1 MNFLEVFWIA
11 VGLSMDAFAVSIA
24 CSVLLCHVSFRHIF
38 RLGFHFGLFQA
49 VMPVIGWIAGRSVSE
64 YISAWDHWVAFG
76 LLSVIGLK
84 ALKESFSDDDGENSV
99 KGDPTK
105 GLSLI
110 LLSVATSID
119 ALAVGVS
126 LAAVNVSI
134 FQPALL
140 IGIIT
145 ACFSVVGTVYGC
157 RIGARFGKKVEA
169 AGGIILIIIGFKI
182 LLEHLLS

>member
-1 MNFLEVFWIA
+1 
-11 VGLSMDAFAVSIA
+11 
-24 CSVLLCHVSFRHIF
+24 
-38 RLGFHFGLFQA
+38 
-49 VMPVIGWIAGRSVSE
+49 MPVIGWFAGRSVSG

-76 LLSVIGLK
+76 LLSAIGLK
-84 ALKESFSDDDGENSV
+84 AVKEAFSDDDEENI
-99 KGDPTK
+99 KGDPTR

-110 LLSVATSID
+110 FLSVATSID

-126 LAAVNVSI
+126 LAAVNVNI

-140 IGIIT
+140 IGVIT
-145 ACFSVVGTVYGC
+145 AAFSVVGTVYGC

-169 AGGIILIIIGFKI
+169 AGGIILILIGVKI

>member
-1 MNFLEVFWIA
+1 
-11 VGLSMDAFAVSIA
+11 
-24 CSVLLCHVSFRHIF
+24 
-38 RLGFHFGLFQA
+38 
-49 VMPVIGWIAGRSVSE
+49 MPVVGWLAGRSVSE

-76 LLSVIGLK
+76 LLGLIGLK
-84 ALKESFSDDDGENSV
+84 AIRESFKSGDEDDVG
-99 KGDPTK
+99 GDPTK
-105 GLSLI
+105 GMSLI
-110 LLSVATSID
+110 MLSVATSID

-134 FQPALL
+134 FQPALI

-169 AGGIILIIIGFKI
+169 AGGIILILIGLKI
-182 LLEHLLS
+182 LLEHTIF

>member
-1 MNFLEVFWIA
+1 MNFFEVFWIA

-49 VMPVIGWIAGRSVSE
+49 VMPVIGWFAGRSVSG

-76 LLSVIGLK
+76 LLSAIGLK
-84 ALKESFSDDDGENSV
+84 AVKEAFSDDGEQNI
-99 KGDPTK
+99 KGDPTR

-126 LAAVNVSI
+126 LAAVNVNI

-140 IGIIT
+140 IGVIT
-145 ACFSVVGTVYGC
+145 AAFSVVGTVYGC

-169 AGGIILIIIGFKI
+169 AGGIILILIGVKI

>member
-1 MNFLEVFWIA
+1 MNFFEVFWIA

-24 CSVLLCHVSFRHIF
+24 CSVLLCHVSFRQIF

-49 VMPVIGWIAGRSVSE
+49 LMPVIGWFAGRSVSG
-64 YISAWDHWVAFG
+64 YISSWDHWIAFG
-76 LLSVIGLK
+76 LLAAIGLK
-84 ALKESFSDDDGENSV
+84 AVKEAFSADDGDEV
-99 KGDPTK
+99 RGDPTK
-105 GLSLI
+105 GMSLV

-140 IGIIT
+140 IGVVT
-145 ACFSVVGTVYGC
+145 AAFSVVGTVYGC
-157 RIGARFGKKVEA
+157 RIGARLGKKVEA
-169 AGGIILIIIGFKI
+169 LGGIILILIGVKI
-182 LLEHLLS
+182 LLDHLLS

>member
-1 MNFLEVFWIA
+1 MTFIEVFWIA

-24 CSVLLCHVSFRHIF
+24 CSVLLCHVSFRQIF

-49 VMPVIGWIAGRSVSE
+49 LMPVVGWLAGRSVSE

-76 LLSVIGLK
+76 LLGLIGLK
-84 ALKESFSDDDGENSV
+84 AIRESFKPGDEDDV

-105 GLSLI
+105 GMSLI
-110 LLSVATSID
+110 MLSVATSID

-134 FQPALL
+134 FQPALI

-169 AGGIILIIIGFKI
+169 AGGIILILIGIKI
-182 LLEHLLS
+182 LLEHTIF

>member
-1 MNFLEVFWIA
+1 MTFIEVFWIA

-24 CSVLLCHVSFRHIF
+24 CSVLLCHVSFRQIF

-49 VMPVIGWIAGRSVSE
+49 LMPVVGWLAGRSVSE

-76 LLSVIGLK
+76 LLGLIGLK
-84 ALKESFSDDDGENSV
+84 AIRESFKSGDEDDV
-99 KGDPTK
+99 RGDPTK
-105 GLSLI
+105 GMSLI
-110 LLSVATSID
+110 MLSVATSID

-134 FQPALL
+134 FQPALI

-169 AGGIILIIIGFKI
+169 AGGIILILIGLKI
-182 LLEHLLS
+182 LLEHTIF